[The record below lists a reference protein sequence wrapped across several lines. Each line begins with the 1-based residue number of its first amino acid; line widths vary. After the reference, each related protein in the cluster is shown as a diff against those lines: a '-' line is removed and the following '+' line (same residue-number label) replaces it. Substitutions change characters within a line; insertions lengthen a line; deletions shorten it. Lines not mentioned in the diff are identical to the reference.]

1 MREFFLRF
9 ATAAALLVTFAAT
22 ARAQTTQTTVVP
34 PYEVGVGYQLLQ
46 IGEVCDDGTITQSC
60 LPDRTYAFGL
70 NADVVRN
77 FGTVGLGVVG
87 EVGFS
92 RDSEDEVNFSIW
104 QFGGGIRWT
113 WRANPKFAP
122 YGQLLLGWARS
133 GLNDDA
139 SDFEASSTDFMV
151 QPGVGVNYAINPRI
165 NLFGQLDLRRV
176 HIGDVGVDDDDDF
189 ADLPIS
195 IEDVTRTDFR
205 FVIGVRF
212 GIGAT

>member
-9 ATAAALLVTFAAT
+9 ATAAALLLTFAAT

-34 PYEVGVGYQLLQ
+34 VYEVGVGYQLLQ
-46 IGEVCDDGTITQSC
+46 IGEICDDGTITQSC
-60 LPDRTYAFGL
+60 LPDRTYPFGL

-77 FGTVGLGVVG
+77 FGTIGLGVVG

-92 RDSEDEVNFSIW
+92 RDSDNDVSFGIW

-113 WRANPKFAP
+113 WRANKFAP
-122 YGQLLLGWARS
+122 YGQFLLGAAHS
-133 GLNDDA
+133 SVNDDVRG
-139 SDFEASSTDFMV
+139 FEFSSTDFML
-151 QPGVGVNYAINPRI
+151 QPGVGANYVITPRI

-176 HIGDVGVDDDDDF
+176 HVGDVGVDDEFSEFD
-189 ADLPIS
+189 
-195 IEDVTRTDFR
+195 IEIQDVTRTDFR

-212 GIGAT
+212 GIGPS

>member
-9 ATAAALLVTFAAT
+9 ATAAALLMTFAAT

-34 PYEVGVGYQLLQ
+34 VYEVGVGYQLLQ

-60 LPDRTYAFGL
+60 LPDRTYPFGL

-77 FGTVGLGVVG
+77 FGTIGLGVVG
-87 EVGFS
+87 ELGFS
-92 RDSEDEVNFSIW
+92 RDSDNDVSFGIW

-122 YGQLLLGWARS
+122 YGQFLLGAAHS
-133 GLNDDA
+133 SVSDDA
-139 SDFEASSTDFMV
+139 SGFEASSTDFMI

-165 NLFGQLDLRRV
+165 NVFGQLDLRRV
-176 HIGDVGVDDDDDF
+176 SIGDVGIDDEF
-189 ADLPIS
+189 EEFPIA

-212 GIGAT
+212 GIGPS